1 MTKRYSAQFKQE
13 ALNFVQT
20 HPSLGIATV
29 AKQLGVGY
37 STLDNWLRQHRHNIG
52 HVAATAQTTE
62 QQRIRTLEKQVAHLT
77 EVNDILKKAHV
88 YFINNPSR

>member
-1 MTKRYSAQFKQE
+1 MTKRYSTQFKQE

-20 HPSLGIATV
+20 HPSLGIATI

-37 STLDNWLRQHRHNIG
+37 YTLDNWLRQYRHSIG
-52 HVAATAQTTE
+52 GEASSALNADK
-62 QQRIRTLEKQVAHLT
+62 QRIRALEKQVAHLT

-88 YFINNPSR
+88 YFVNNPSR